1 MTGEMN
7 ELEMVLEQLLEF
19 GKPALVKMTDGWWCR
34 VELEGFSK
42 GTSFEVRSELDNAT
56 PLSAAMQALERIKET
71 LAAIKGAA

>member
-1 MTGEMN
+1 MNKN
-7 ELEMVLEQLLEF
+7 ELETVLYQLLKY

-42 GTSFEVRSELDNAT
+42 GTSFEVRSDLDNAT

-71 LAAIKGAA
+71 LAAIKEAA

>member
-1 MTGEMN
+1 MIEN
-7 ELEMVLEQLLEF
+7 ELEMVLYQLLDY
-19 GKPALVKMTDGWWCR
+19 GKPALVKMADGWWCR

-71 LAAIKGAA
+71 LAAIKGAT